1 MQSTL
6 GSPRELTV
14 PHRKIPL
21 EIPDG
26 VTPTEFFNSPCNLR
40 HLARENGLLRTQE
53 GFLLYRKAIGHS
65 NLFDTSIILDSS
77 QRILDPL
84 GRPVRRDQLSKRES
98 IVFSRMTQVVFQ
110 YMQEKFPD
118 PEKHLIFCGEA
129 SLDATWPLSKPGVP
143 SIRMIHNHFMAFDN
157 RDILNSPEAS
167 HDNPNLTDSGHH
179 GLFLNYL
186 SEVYMRFLEVLELEV
201 LRPLSADNTRLALT
215 GYPQGLPS
223 WEVVGGGEALNHGR
237 FWKEYDMILKGFLD
251 FYRTLFSLVSANDT
265 RVPDQAFFPDQIEDV
280 LLFSNE
286 FHKAA
291 RILRLQVLE
300 DPLFANEIRWRPAY
314 KQLLYRDEKGRL
326 IVTISQNSVGNAITE
341 LLGIV
346 VKRVVDEEA
355 YAKAE
360 GGLVARLLELRSRLI
375 INDLGEAIST
385 PSWPHGV
392 FVPPKPSE
400 KPDATPACLPGNVD
414 EDRD

>member
-1 MQSTL
+1 
-6 GSPRELTV
+6 REITV

-21 EIPDG
+21 EIPEG
-26 VTPTEFFNSPCNLR
+26 VTPTEFFNSPYNLR
-40 HLARENGLLRTQE
+40 HLARENGLLRNAE

-65 NLFDTSIILDSS
+65 NLFDTSIILDTS

-84 GRPVRRDQLSKRES
+84 GRPVRRDQLTRQES

-110 YMQEKFPD
+110 YMNEHFPD

-129 SLDATWPLSKPGVP
+129 SLDATWPLSKTGVP
-143 SIRMIHNHFMAFDN
+143 SIRMIHNHFIAFEN
-157 RDILNSPEAS
+157 ESLINSPEAS
-167 HDNPNLTDSGHH
+167 HDDPNLTDSGHH
-179 GLFLNYL
+179 GLFLYYL
-186 SEVYMRFLEVLELEV
+186 SDIYMRFLEILDLKVLK
-201 LRPLSADNTRLALT
+201 PLSPDDTRLATT

-223 WEVVGGGEALNHGR
+223 WEVMGGEEALNHGR

-265 RVPDQAFFPDQIEDV
+265 RVPEQACYPDQIEDV

-300 DPLFANEIRWRPAY
+300 DPMFANEIRWRPAY
-314 KQLLYRDEKGRL
+314 KQLLYRDERGRL

-346 VKRVVDEEA
+346 VKRVADEKA
-355 YAKAE
+355 YAKVEEA
-360 GGLVARLLELRSRLI
+360 LLSRLFDLRRRLI
-375 INDLGEAIST
+375 VNDLGEAIST
-385 PSWPHGV
+385 KSWPHGY
-392 FVPPKPSE
+392 FVPPEP
-400 KPDATPACLPGNVD
+400 
-414 EDRD
+414 

>member
-1 MQSTL
+1 MNTTL
-6 GSPRELTV
+6 GFPREITV

-21 EIPDG
+21 EIPKG
-26 VTPTEFFNSPCNLR
+26 VTATEFFNSPCNLR
-40 HLARENGLLRTQE
+40 HLARENGLLKHAL

-65 NLFDTSIILDSS
+65 NLFDTSIILDTS

-84 GRPVRRDQLSKRES
+84 GRPVRRDQLLKQEA
-98 IVFSRMTQVVFQ
+98 IIFSRMTQVVFQ
-110 YMQEKFPD
+110 YMQEHFPD

-143 SIRMIHNHFMAFDN
+143 SIRMIHNHFIAFEN
-157 RDILNSPEAS
+157 EELLKSPEAS
-167 HDNPNLTDSGHH
+167 HDDPNLTDSGYH

-186 SEVYMRFLEVLELEV
+186 SGIYMRFLEILDLRVLK
-201 LRPLSADNTRLALT
+201 PLSAEETRLALT

-223 WEVVGGGEALNHGR
+223 WEVIGGVEALNRGR

-251 FYRTLFSLVSANDT
+251 FYRTLFSIVSANDT
-265 RVPDQAFFPDQIEDV
+265 RVPAQAFYPDQIEDV

-314 KQLLYRDEKGRL
+314 KQLLYRDERGRL

-346 VKRVVDEEA
+346 VKRVADEAA

-360 GGLVARLLELRSRLI
+360 EKLVSRLLDLRRRLI

-385 PSWPHGV
+385 PSWPHGS
-392 FVPPKPSE
+392 FVPIPST
-400 KPDATPACLPGNVD
+400 DGGS
-414 EDRD
+414 

>member
-1 MQSTL
+1 MRSTL

-40 HLARENGLLRTQE
+40 HLARENGLLRTTE
-53 GFLLYRKAIGHS
+53 GFLLFRKAFGHS
-65 NLFDTSIILDSS
+65 YLFDTSIILDSS

-84 GRPVRRDQLSKRES
+84 GRPVRRDQLSKREA

-143 SIRMIHNHFMAFDN
+143 SIRMIHNHFMAFEN
-157 RDILNSPEAS
+157 EDILSSPEAS

-186 SEVYMRFLEVLELEV
+186 SVVYMRFLEVLDLEV
-201 LRPLSADNTRLALT
+201 LQPLSAEETRLELT

-223 WEVVGGGEALNHGR
+223 WEIKGGEEALNHGR
-237 FWKEYDMILKGFLD
+237 FWKEYDMVLKGFLD
-251 FYRTLFSLVSANDT
+251 FYRCLFSLVSANDT
-265 RVPDQAFFPDQIEDV
+265 RVPEHAFFPDQIEDV

-291 RILRLQVLE
+291 RILRLQVME

-314 KQLLYRDEKGRL
+314 KQLLYRDGRGRL

-346 VKRVVDEEA
+346 VKRVVDEQA
-355 YAKAE
+355 YAKVE
-360 GGLVARLLELRSRLI
+360 GELVSRLLDLRNRLVV
-375 INDLGEAIST
+375 NDLGEPIST
-385 PSWPHGV
+385 RTWPHGI
-392 FVPPKPSE
+392 FVPPEPIEQKETTPS
-400 KPDATPACLPGNVD
+400 CLPGNSD
-414 EDRD
+414 DDDD